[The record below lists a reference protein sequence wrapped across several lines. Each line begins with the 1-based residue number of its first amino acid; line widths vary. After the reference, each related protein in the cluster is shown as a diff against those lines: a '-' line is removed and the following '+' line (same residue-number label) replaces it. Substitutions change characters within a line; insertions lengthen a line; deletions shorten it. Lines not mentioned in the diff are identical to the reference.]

1 MPYFFGGSIL
11 QYILLSKLKNIMLYL
26 SLINTTTAVEVNDD
40 FTMLWILLSGIL
52 VFFMQAGFTLVESGF
67 TRSKNAVNISMK
79 NILDISVGTLSYWF
93 IGYGLMYGSSNGWI
107 ATSDIRLKNVES
119 YVSGGL
125 IIVNNLT
132 PIKYTWKDKNSSKLH
147 IGLSAQEVLKYVPEA
162 VYGSEETKY
171 GVSYG
176 KLVPVLIDAVKELTT
191 RIEELENQ
199 LEDKN

>member
-1 MPYFFGGSIL
+1 
-11 QYILLSKLKNIMLYL
+11 MLYL

-107 ATSDIRLKNVES
+107 ATSDIFFNPGQRHSTVCRLYAPGAWCMHACACMRACVCLWWQRSWPNGSHADHRGRVR
-119 YVSGGL
+119 
-125 IIVNNLT
+125 IIDCPVACQCL
-132 PIKYTWKDKNSSKLH
+132 PVQPVQP
-147 IGLSAQEVLKYVPEA
+147 SALGARSP
-162 VYGSEETKY
+162 
-171 GVSYG
+171 
-176 KLVPVLIDAVKELTT
+176 TT
-191 RIEELENQ
+191 IVT
-199 LEDKN
+199 